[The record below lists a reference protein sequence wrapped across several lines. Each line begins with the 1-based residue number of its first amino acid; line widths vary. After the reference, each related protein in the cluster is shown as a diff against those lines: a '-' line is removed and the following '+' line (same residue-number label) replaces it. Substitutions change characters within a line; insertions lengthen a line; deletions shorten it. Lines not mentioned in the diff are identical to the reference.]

1 LIVRFYA
8 PNYQTLENIMHIL
21 INFIRC
27 SCSVGANYR
36 ASQRAKSTADF
47 INKLKI
53 VEEEADESN
62 FFLEILL
69 EINKNKELKVELD
82 KLLKEGNEIL
92 AIIVASI
99 KTARN
104 NQNKT

>member
-1 LIVRFYA
+1 
-8 PNYQTLENIMHIL
+8 M
-21 INFIRC
+21 
-27 SCSVGANYR
+27 
-36 ASQRAKSTADF
+36 
-47 INKLKI
+47 
-53 VEEEADESN
+53 
-62 FFLEILL
+62 
-69 EINKNKELKVELD
+69 D